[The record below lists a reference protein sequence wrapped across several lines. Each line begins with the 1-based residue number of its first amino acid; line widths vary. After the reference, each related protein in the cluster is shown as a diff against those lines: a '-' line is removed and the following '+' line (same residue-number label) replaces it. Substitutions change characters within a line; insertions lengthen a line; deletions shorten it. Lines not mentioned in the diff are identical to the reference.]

1 VIQND
6 LADSSCL
13 RLRPTILDCFDSP
26 VVRFAG
32 SLVYTRESAV
42 DELSVN
48 VVPALNLLSFRE
60 NSIDGIG
67 DSKCTIGLRGLWSEH
82 KAVVPTGCSV
92 LDAYLCK
99 TLDSIFIC
107 RQMPADAWCGLPEAQ
122 LLNRVQ

>member
-60 NSIDGIG
+60 NSVDGIG

-99 TLDSIFIC
+99 NIGFYFYMSS
-107 RQMPADAWCGLPEAQ
+107 DASRCMVWLT
-122 LLNRVQ
+122 